1 MMKQSALKLH
11 KFFSHGMILQRDKEI
26 TIKGQVA
33 HSGTLKLRLGQHETS
48 LNIEKPGPWLAHLP
62 PLPAGGP
69 YTLELSFGD
78 DKILLEDILMGD
90 LWLCSGQSNM
100 QLTMARLLLFFP
112 EEKDHAECPEVRFFN
127 VPERYDLQHPCS
139 DFDDGRWLSAS
150 KENLEQF
157 SGVAWYFAK
166 KLQQRLDVPVGII
179 SSAIGGTPIQS
190 WMSEE
195 ALRNFPEDYKKLQRF
210 KIPAYLKEVEEK
222 DIQQSDAWYR
232 EAGEKDPGFKKI
244 DFTDAPEISLPGNW
258 DGVFK
263 QDGPG
268 IYWFEKDVDL
278 PAEAQGCSGT
288 LWLGV
293 LVDADRVW
301 LNGSEVGRTYYQYPP
316 RIYPIPQGLLK
327 AGKNTLRIQL
337 TVNQAKGY
345 WEKEKNYRLDWDGG
359 SVNLEGLWKI
369 QQGASMPILPG
380 ALRAVTLP
388 AGLFNG
394 MIAPLEHMTLKGM
407 VWYQGESNVEENGQ
421 DYADYLRAML
431 KQWRCFFQDKSLP
444 CLITQLPLF
453 NPSSTG
459 PQEDG
464 WAFIRQAQKEVSG
477 EENNYLT
484 VTLDLGE
491 WNDIHPLNKKDVGE
505 RLTETALF
513 EIYGENKAIESPKMT
528 KLSLRDN
535 NLVLEFSGCQ
545 QGLQTS
551 DGKVPGH
558 LFVKDKASWKAL
570 EARCIKNELII
581 ANWDSQWK
589 ELYYG
594 WADNPEGANLVN
606 GAGIPLSPFMLNVE
620 DEL

>member
-1 MMKQSALKLH
+1 MKESALKLH
-11 KFFSHGMILQRDKEI
+11 QLFSHGMIIQRDKEI
-26 TIKGQVA
+26 TIKGYTGQ
-33 HSGTLKLRLGQHETS
+33 SGTLTIRLGQHETS
-48 LNIEKPGPWLAHLP
+48 LDIKEPGTWSAHLP
-62 PLPAGGP
+62 PLSAGGP
-69 YTLELSFGD
+69 YTLELSLAE
-78 DKILLEDILMGD
+78 DKIVLEDILIGD

-100 QLTMARLLLFFP
+100 QLTMARLLLFYP
-112 EEKDHAECPEVRFFN
+112 EEKNQAEYPEVRFFN

-139 DFDDGRWLSAS
+139 DFNDGSWLSAS

-157 SGVAWYFAK
+157 SGVAWYFARK
-166 KLQQRLDVPVGII
+166 IQQRLDVPVGII

-195 ALRNFPEDYKKLQRF
+195 VLKDFPEDYNKLQRF
-210 KIPAYLKEVEEK
+210 KDPAYLKEVEEK
-222 DIQQSDAWYR
+222 DIQQSDAWFR
-232 EAGEKDPGFKKI
+232 EAGEKDPGFEGV
-244 DFTDAPEISLPGNW
+244 DFNNAPEINLPGNW
-258 DGVFK
+258 EGVFE

-268 IYWFEKDVDL
+268 IYWFEKEVDL

-293 LVDADRVW
+293 LVDADRAW
-301 LNGSEVGRTYYQYPP
+301 LNGTEVGNTPYQYPP
-316 RIYPIPQGLLK
+316 RIYPVPQGLLK
-327 AGKNTLRIQL
+327 AGKNTLRVQL

-359 SVNLEGLWKI
+359 SVNLEGPWKI

-394 MIAPLEHMTLKGM
+394 MIAPLEQVALKGII
-407 VWYQGESNVEENGQ
+407 WYQGESNVEENNKN
-421 DYADYLRAML
+421 YADYLRAML
-431 KQWRCFFQDKSLP
+431 KQWRLFFQDESLP

-453 NPSSTG
+453 NPPSVE

-464 WAFIRQAQKEVSG
+464 WAFIRQAQKEVSRDDA
-477 EENNYLT
+477 NYLT
-484 VTLDLGE
+484 VSLDLGE

-505 RLTETALF
+505 RLAETALF
-513 EIYGENKAIESPKMT
+513 EIYRENNAIESPKMT

-535 NLVLEFSGCQ
+535 SLVLEFSGCK

-551 DGKVPGH
+551 DGKEPGH
-558 LFVKDKASWKAL
+558 LFVKDKGNWKAL
-570 EARCIKNELII
+570 EASCIKNELII
-581 ANWDSQWK
+581 TNWDSQWK

-594 WADNPEGANLVN
+594 WADNPEGANLIN
-606 GAGIPLSPFMLNVE
+606 GAGIPVGPFRLNMD